1 MPNSTDTLHILPIT
15 EDELLLDL
23 IETALQSDDAYSLID
38 PSLLT
43 EEILEDIATL
53 RPNYL
58 LLDYKN
64 GYADS
69 LNLIDSVAAQ
79 FPDIVIIAIVSEN
92 QVQDSQEIILA
103 GARAFL
109 VQPIAQTNL
118 LQTLNRVNTLVTR
131 TQTAQMASS
140 EPEMPIGA
148 RGTFTVFSPKGGVG
162 CSSVAANL
170 ALSLFEEIKEE
181 VLLVDGKLLFGH
193 LDIMLNLRT
202 QNSIADLVAH
212 VGALDEG
219 LIRDVVAEHVSG
231 LKVLTSPTT
240 ISAGQGVRPD
250 DLYSII
256 SAIQPFF
263 GNIVIDAGNFL
274 NENVVTFMDASF
286 KIILVISPD
295 ITSLRDAS
303 QFFDICRSLSYPP
316 DKVAVVVNRFDKRDG
331 LSLGDIEK
339 SLQVKVFGTI
349 PWERKDSLQSV
360 NRGIPAVLQKRSS
373 PLGKAYTNLA
383 KDLIKSTGRS
393 YPKAGKKKPV

>member
-1 MPNSTDTLHILPIT
+1 MPNTTEPLHILPVT

-23 IETALQSDDAYSLID
+23 IETAIQSDDAYTLID

-53 RPNYL
+53 RPDYL
-58 LLDYKN
+58 LVDYKN
-64 GYADS
+64 GFSDS

-79 FPDIVIIAIVSEN
+79 FPEIVIIAILDED
-92 QVQDSQEIILA
+92 QMHDTQEIILA

-109 VQPIAQTNL
+109 IQPVAQTNL
-118 LQTLNRVNTLVTR
+118 LQTLKRVNTLVTR
-131 TQTAQMASS
+131 SQIAQLVSP
-140 EPEMPIGA
+140 EPEIPRGA

-181 VLLVDGKLLFGH
+181 VLLIDGKLLFGH

-202 QNSIADLVAH
+202 QNSIADLVPH

-240 ISAGQGVRPD
+240 VSSGQGIRPD
-250 DLYSII
+250 DLFSII
-256 SAIQPFF
+256 SAIQPHFA
-263 GNIVIDAGNFL
+263 NIVVDAGNYL
-274 NENVVTFMDASF
+274 NENTVTLMDASF

-303 QFFDICRSLSYPP
+303 QFFDICRSLAYPAE
-316 DKVAVVVNRFDKRDG
+316 KTLVVVNRFDKRDG
-331 LSLGDIEK
+331 LSLADIEK

-360 NRGIPAVLQKRSS
+360 NRGIPAVLHKRSS
-373 PLGKAYTNLA
+373 NLGRAYTQLA
-383 KDLIKSTGRS
+383 RDLIMTTGRS
-393 YPKAGKKKPV
+393 YGKKKVA

>member
-1 MPNSTDTLHILPIT
+1 MANPNEPLHILPIT
-15 EDELLLDL
+15 DDELLIEL
-23 IETALQSDDAYSLID
+23 IETAIQSDDSYALID

-43 EEILEDIATL
+43 DEVLEDIATL

-64 GYADS
+64 GYSDS
-69 LNLIDSVAAQ
+69 LNLIDSVSSQ
-79 FPDIVIIAIVSEN
+79 FPDIVIIAIVDEDHVGDA
-92 QVQDSQEIILA
+92 QQIILS

-118 LQTLNRVNTLVTR
+118 LNTLNRVTTLITR
-131 TQTAQMASS
+131 TQSASLTTA
-140 EPEMPIGA
+140 EPDTPLGA

-170 ALSLFEEIKEE
+170 GLALFEKLKEE
-181 VLLVDGKLLFGH
+181 VLLIDGKLLFGH

-212 VGALDEG
+212 VGALDES
-219 LIRDVVAEHVSG
+219 LIRDVVSEHVSG

-240 ISAGQGVRPD
+240 VSAGQGVRPD
-250 DLYSII
+250 DLFNII
-256 SAIQPFF
+256 SSIQPLYN
-263 GNIVIDAGNFL
+263 NIVVDAGNFL
-274 NENVVTFMDASF
+274 NENTVTYMDASY

-303 QFFDICRSLSYPP
+303 QFFDISRSLAYPS
-316 DKVAVVVNRFDKRDG
+316 DKILVVVNRFDKRDG
-331 LSLGDIEK
+331 LSLSDIEK

-360 NRGIPAVLQKRSS
+360 NRGIPAVLHRQNSN
-373 PLGKAYTNLA
+373 LGRAYSKLA
-383 KDLIKSTGRS
+383 ADLITLKKGA
-393 YPKAGKKKPV
+393 PVKA

>member
-1 MPNSTDTLHILPIT
+1 MANSNEPLHILPIT
-15 EDELLLDL
+15 DDELLIEL
-23 IETALQSDDAYSLID
+23 IETAIQSDDSYALID

-43 EEILEDIATL
+43 DEVLEDIAAL

-64 GYADS
+64 GYSDS
-69 LNLIDSVAAQ
+69 LNLIDSVSSQ
-79 FPDIVIIAIVSEN
+79 FPEIVIIAIVDEEHVGDT
-92 QVQDSQEIILA
+92 QQIILS

-118 LQTLNRVNTLVTR
+118 LNTLNRVTTLINR
-131 TQTAQMASS
+131 TQTAQLTSA
-140 EPEMPIGA
+140 EPDTPLGT
-148 RGTFTVFSPKGGVG
+148 RGTFTIFSPKGGVG

-170 ALSLFEEIKEE
+170 GLALFEKLEEE
-181 VLLVDGKLLFGH
+181 VLLIDGKLLFGH

-240 ISAGQGVRPD
+240 VSAGQGVRPD
-250 DLYSII
+250 DLFNII
-256 SAIQPFF
+256 SAIQPLYN
-263 GNIVIDAGNFL
+263 NIVVDAGNFL
-274 NENVVTFMDASF
+274 NENTVTYMDASN

-303 QFFDICRSLSYPP
+303 QFFDISRSLAYPN
-316 DKVAVVVNRFDKRDG
+316 DKILVVVNRFDKRDG
-331 LSLGDIEK
+331 LSLNDIEK

-360 NRGIPAVLQKRSS
+360 NRGIPAVLHRHNSN
-373 PLGKAYTNLA
+373 LGRAYSKLA
-383 KDLIKSTGRS
+383 ADLIALKKGT
-393 YPKAGKKKPV
+393 PVKA

>member
-1 MPNSTDTLHILPIT
+1 MANSNEPLHILPIT
-15 EDELLLDL
+15 DDELLIEL
-23 IETALQSDDAYSLID
+23 IETAIQSDGSYALID

-43 EEILEDIATL
+43 DEVLEDIATL

-64 GYADS
+64 GYSDS
-69 LNLIDSVAAQ
+69 LNLIDSVSSQ
-79 FPDIVIIAIVSEN
+79 FPDIVIIAIVDEEHVGDA
-92 QVQDSQEIILA
+92 QQIILS

-118 LQTLNRVNTLVTR
+118 LNTLNRVTTLITR
-131 TQTAQMASS
+131 TQSS
-140 EPEMPIGA
+140 QLTSAEPDTPLGA

-170 ALSLFEEIKEE
+170 GLALFEKLKEE
-181 VLLVDGKLLFGH
+181 VLLIDGKLLFGH

-212 VGALDEG
+212 VGALDES
-219 LIRDVVAEHVSG
+219 LIRDVISEHVSG

-240 ISAGQGVRPD
+240 VSAGQGVRPD
-250 DLYSII
+250 DLYNII
-256 SAIQPFF
+256 SAIQPLY
-263 GNIVIDAGNFL
+263 GNIVVDAGNFL
-274 NENVVTFMDASF
+274 NENTVTYMDASY

-303 QFFDICRSLSYPP
+303 QFFDISRSLAYPS
-316 DKVAVVVNRFDKRDG
+316 DKILVVVNRYDKRDG
-331 LSLGDIEK
+331 LSLSDIEK
-339 SLQVKVFGTI
+339 SLQVEVFGTI

-360 NRGIPAVLQKRSS
+360 NRGIPAVLHRQNSS
-373 PLGKAYTNLA
+373 LGRAYSKLA
-383 KDLIKSTGRS
+383 ADLIALKKGA
-393 YPKAGKKKPV
+393 PIKA